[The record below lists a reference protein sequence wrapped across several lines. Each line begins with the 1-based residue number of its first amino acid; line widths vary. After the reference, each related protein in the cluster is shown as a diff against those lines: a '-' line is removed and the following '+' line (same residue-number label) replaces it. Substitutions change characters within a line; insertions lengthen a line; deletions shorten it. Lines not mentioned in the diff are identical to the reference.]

1 MKKIATYKGWD
12 LAIGL
17 ELGHWRLRRAKVEE
31 PCSGFTVYQFQ
42 VGPLRVDIYG

>member
-1 MKKIATYKGWD
+1 MKKIATHKGWD

-17 ELGHWRLRRAKVEE
+17 EWSYWRIRKAKVVE

-42 VGPLRVDIYG
+42 VGPLRIDIYG